1 MWRAICAV
9 VNVSPQISFSG
20 VLCLIHI
27 PPSYPASILSAYST
41 SISSSADF
49 ASRHCVRQCQLS
61 HYTIKKKK
69 KTWMP
74 FYYSCIYCSVFKPLP
89 CNCSWLTASFVSE
102 ELKTHLRLLQA
113 PANLL
118 VHISRCTAT
127 HQYRFHTTF
136 PSTLSGG
143 DAQIGLN
150 VSSLMKSQT
159 QQESLRDTAFLTS
172 FRFPLTSFL
181 NLSFPLLSKSL
192 IY

>member
-1 MWRAICAV
+1 MR
-9 VNVSPQISFSG
+9 G
-20 VLCLIHI
+20 RKCLSTDLVFWCSV
-27 PPSYPASILSAYST
+27 SYPYSSKLSSIDSQCLFYLYLFFRWFCQSSLCSPMPA
-41 SISSSADF
+41 ISLHD
-49 ASRHCVRQCQLS
+49 
-61 HYTIKKKK
+61 KKKK

-74 FYYSCIYCSVFKPLP
+74 LYYSCIYCSVFKPLP

-181 NLSFPLLSKSL
+181 NLSFPLWKMDGWMGRM
-192 IY
+192 

>member
-1 MWRAICAV
+1 MRGRKCLSTDLVPWRSV
-9 VNVSPQISFSG
+9 
-20 VLCLIHI
+20 
-27 PPSYPASILSAYST
+27 SYPYSSKLSSIDSQCLFYLYLFFRWFCQSSLCSPMPA
-41 SISSSADF
+41 ISLHD
-49 ASRHCVRQCQLS
+49 
-61 HYTIKKKK
+61 KKK

-74 FYYSCIYCSVFKPLP
+74 LSYSCIYCSVFKPLP